1 MPVTRNAID
10 RQAVTRFVKEAETVV
25 APEGGG
31 GESAVPTLEFTSES
45 YNEKAD
51 ASVNEVGFNTRQ
63 KDGAVLAPYGSIVQN
78 LTFQSKDATERF
90 VHPNG
95 LEIVAFHTQAWSG
108 SISNGQYVMLL
119 YVDRV
124 GSTLATDINPIFN
137 VVHFDSITV
146 TPLGHAPVT
155 FIESDFTKSNGRVVD
170 QDATAT
176 TDTALKYE
184 MFVPSGPI
192 TTISQMTAFNNALLS
207 GQASLTVNGA
217 G

>member
-1 MPVTRNAID
+1 MIYNILESLLGDTLGALLLPTD
-10 RQAVTRFVKEAETVV
+10 PAVQEA
-25 APEGGG
+25 
-31 GESAVPTLEFTSES
+31 LLFTSGS
-45 YNEKAD
+45 YNEKPD

-63 KDGAVLAPYGSIVQN
+63 KDGTTLAPYGSIVQN

-95 LEIVAFHTQAWSG
+95 LEIVAFHTQAWAG
-108 SISNGQYVMLL
+108 SISNGQNVMLL

-124 GSTLATDINPIFN
+124 GSTQATDINPIFN

-155 FIESDFTKSNGRVVD
+155 FIESDFTKTNAVVVD
-170 QDATAT
+170 EDPTAV
-176 TDTALKYE
+176 TDKALRYSLV
-184 MFVPSGPI
+184 VPDGPI
-192 TTISQMTAFNNALLS
+192 TTISQMTAFNTALLS

>member
-1 MPVTRNAID
+1 MIYDILESLLGDTLGALLLPTD
-10 RQAVTRFVKEAETVV
+10 PAVQEA
-25 APEGGG
+25 
-31 GESAVPTLEFTSES
+31 LLFTSGS
-45 YNEKAD
+45 YNEKTDGSA
-51 ASVNEVGFNTRQ
+51 NEVGFNTRQ
-63 KDGAVLAPYGSIVQN
+63 MDGTTLAPYGSIVQN

-108 SISNGQYVMLL
+108 SISSGQNVMLL
-119 YVDRV
+119 YVDRI
-124 GSTLATDINPIFN
+124 GSTQATDINPIFN

-155 FIESDFTKSNGRVVD
+155 FIESDFTKTNAVIVD
-170 QDATAT
+170 EDPAAV
-176 TDTALKYE
+176 TDKALRYSLS
-184 MFVPSGPI
+184 VPNGPI

-217 G
+217 S